1 MEAIIGQI
9 AAAACHA
16 ARRFTRRSHFRQ
28 CRGTAAF
35 LIGCR
40 RMELSPFEIRVL
52 GCLMEKQVTTPDQY
66 PLTANSLRLACN
78 QSTNRNPVVDYS
90 EHEILTALNSLREQ
104 HLIRIVYS
112 TSNRATKY
120 RHIVDEAWQLEA
132 PEYALMA
139 VLALRGAQT
148 VGELNQRTDR
158 MHSFASLDQVQHML
172 DELAARPEP
181 LVVRLSRRPG
191 QHGERYMHLLAGPV
205 DEEALDAAAASSE
218 PRPSSSG
225 ARIDALEERVAE
237 LEAKLEHLT
246 ARLNE
251 VL

>member
-1 MEAIIGQI
+1 
-9 AAAACHA
+9 
-16 ARRFTRRSHFRQ
+16 
-28 CRGTAAF
+28 
-35 LIGCR
+35 
-40 RMELSPFEIRVL
+40 MELSSSEIRVL
-52 GCLMEKQVTTPDQY
+52 GCLMEKQVTIPDQY

-78 QSTNRNPVVDYS
+78 QSTNRFPVLDYTDHDVS
-90 EHEILTALNSLREQ
+90 AALNSLREQ

-112 TSNRATKY
+112 QSNRAAKY
-120 RHIVDEAWQLEA
+120 RHVVDEAWNLEA

-158 MHSFASLDQVQHML
+158 MHSFSSLDEVQRVL
-172 DELAARPEP
+172 DDMAARPEP
-181 LVVRLSRRPG
+181 LTIRLSRRPG

-205 DEEALDAAAASSE
+205 DEAALDAAASAE

-225 ARIDALEERVAE
+225 ARIDALETRISE
-237 LEAKLEHLT
+237 LEANLAALT
-246 ARLNE
+246 ARLDE